1 MAYRISRLEID
12 EKVNIIYRLVDMCTV
27 TKVAEGFVL
36 VTVTNDRIRLRVT
49 SFVIVGL
56 PLVDPGKG
64 LGGRGP

>member
-1 MAYRISRLEID
+1 
-12 EKVNIIYRLVDMCTV
+12 MCTV

>member
-1 MAYRISRLEID
+1 
-12 EKVNIIYRLVDMCTV
+12 MCTV

-64 LGGRGP
+64 LGGPKKFGGGTAPSLISGSE